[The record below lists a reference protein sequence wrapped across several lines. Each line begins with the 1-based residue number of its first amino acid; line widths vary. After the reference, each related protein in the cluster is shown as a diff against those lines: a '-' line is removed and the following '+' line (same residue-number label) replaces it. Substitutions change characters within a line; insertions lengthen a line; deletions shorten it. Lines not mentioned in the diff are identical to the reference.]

1 MSLNSAIY
9 TGQVRHRRFSVA
21 EHRFSYSLFMLAL
34 DLNEL
39 ATVFKQSWLLSRRW
53 FSPLRFVESD
63 YVQGEQTSVKARLQS
78 KVQNLGGNWDG
89 TKAIMVVQCRCFGL
103 YFSPINFYFCYNQSD
118 ECIYMLAEVS
128 NTPWNQRH
136 YYLIDLLAEQV
147 TDKAFHVSPFMNMD
161 MQYHWR
167 INPPNKHLLVHVEN
181 RRQDKLFDATLTLT
195 KQALSPR
202 QLLITLCKTPVM
214 TLKIVAAI
222 YWQALTLF
230 YKKVPFIH
238 HPQR

>member
-9 TGQVRHRRFSVA
+9 SGQVRHRRFSVA
-21 EHRFSYSLFMLAL
+21 EHRFTYSLFMLAL
-34 DLNEL
+34 DLDEL
-39 ATVFKQSWLLSRRW
+39 DTVLNQSRLLSRRW

-63 YVQGEQTSVKARLQS
+63 YLQEQGTTLKARLQN

-89 TKAIMVVQCRCFGL
+89 SKAIMVAQCRCFGW
-103 YFSPINFYFCYNQSD
+103 YFSPINFYFCYQQNG
-118 ECIYMLAEVS
+118 ECVYMLAEVS

-136 YYLIDLLAEQV
+136 YYLVNLLAEQV
-147 TDKAFHVSPFMNMD
+147 SDKTFHVSPFMNMD

-167 INPPNKHLLVHVEN
+167 ISPPGQHLMVHIEN
-181 RRQDKLFDATLTLT
+181 RRQEKLFDATLSLT
-195 KQALSPR
+195 KQTISRR
-202 QLLITLCKTPVM
+202 QLWLTLRNTPVM

-222 YWQALTLF
+222 YWQALKLF
-230 YKKVPFIH
+230 LKKVPFIP